1 MDQASSSTASE
12 PKPRHRKRRR
22 LLVAAGVLLVLG
34 ALILTPPLINV
45 GRYRRRIAITMSQS
59 LGRPVHLDKVSLHLL
74 PLPGLT
80 LENLVV
86 SEDPAFGYEPVIRAN
101 KVNATVR
108 IGSLWRR
115 QIEFSTIRFE
125 VDERGSGPSVNLVR
139 NAQGRWNLEDVL
151 MRASHVETAP
161 TEQTT
166 AGSAPRFPY
175 IEATGARV
183 NIKLGDE
190 KMPYS
195 LTDADFALWL
205 PSPQQ
210 WRVRLQGKPTRTDSN
225 VQDTGVLRVEGSL
238 KTAPTVDE
246 VPVDVHLS
254 WRGSPLGEASRL
266 LTGNDAGWR
275 GSLFLELALLG
286 PLNHAAVTTHT
297 QFNDLRRADFVPAK
311 TLDVTLDCAA
321 NSNVIQATLDDAK
334 CSVPVDN
341 TTPLTLTAKNVDLQ
355 NPRAAQARATVEALP
370 LTWALDW
377 GRLLSPRI
385 PADSEPHGTLH
396 GELDW
401 KPVAKSWQGK
411 LSATLPPLPEDGD
424 KTPHKP
430 GSPVETST
438 VMNFDVDTS
447 PAVVAGHAFLPLVKL
462 EPVVLHPAPASTLTL
477 VGQADANG
485 YGLQL
490 TGTGTS
496 AQVRSLAGTF
506 PFFAEGLDTAFPKEE
521 HAETTHSLALT
532 CARLWAAAQTCEPL
546 VLPEPL
552 KPHPHLGR
560 RR

>member
-1 MDQASSSTASE
+1 MDQANSSTAFDA
-12 PKPRHRKRRR
+12 KPRRRKRRR
-22 LLVAAGVLLVLG
+22 LLIAGVVVLLLG
-34 ALILTPPLINV
+34 ALALTPPLINV
-45 GRYRRRIAITMSQS
+45 GRYRRRIATTMSQS
-59 LGRPVHLDKVSLHLL
+59 LGRPVHLDNVSLHLL

-125 VDERGSGPSVNLVR
+125 VDEKGSGPSVNLVR
-139 NAQGRWNLEDVL
+139 NAGGRWNLEDIL
-151 MRASHVETAP
+151 MQASHVDTAP
-161 TEQTT
+161 TAQTN

-183 NIKLGDE
+183 NIKLGNE

-238 KTAPTVDE
+238 KTASTVE
-246 VPVDVHLS
+246 QVPVDVHLS

-275 GSLFLELALLG
+275 GSLFFELALLG

-311 TLDVTLDCAA
+311 TLDVTLDCTADSNMIRAA
-321 NSNVIQATLDDAK
+321 LADAQ
-334 CSVPVDN
+334 CTVPVDN
-341 TTPLTLTAKNVDLQ
+341 ATPLKLTAKSVDLQ
-355 NPRAAQARATVEALP
+355 APTAAPATATIHALP
-370 LTWALDW
+370 LAWALDW

-385 PADSEPHGTLH
+385 PADSEPRGVLQ
-396 GELDW
+396 GDLDW
-401 KPVAKSWQGK
+401 KPAYKSWQGK
-411 LSATLPPLPEDGD
+411 LSAILPPLPEETE

-430 GSPVETST
+430 ATAPESNT
-438 VMNFDVDTS
+438 VMTFDVDTFPPQGGLLS
-447 PAVVAGHAFLPLVKL
+447 QPLVKL
-462 EPVVLHPAPASTLTL
+462 EPLTLHPAATSTLTL
-477 VGQADANG
+477 NGWADEHG
-485 YGLQL
+485 YGLQIG
-490 TGTGTS
+490 GTGTS
-496 AQVRSLAGTF
+496 TQVRALAGTF
-506 PFFAEGLDTAFPKEE
+506 PLFAEGLDTAFPKED
-521 HAETTHSLALT
+521 HTETTHSLALT
-532 CARLWAAAQTCEPL
+532 CTRLWSGTQTCAPL
-546 VLPEPL
+546 VLPEPV
-552 KPHPHLGR
+552 KPRPHLGR